1 MDDASRASS
10 PRAPRILLGV
20 SGGIAAYKA
29 AELVRALVREGAEVQ
44 AILTRRAEAFVT
56 PLTLATL
63 TGRPVALTEFGDP
76 PSPTILHIDLARWA
90 DALVVAPATG
100 NVLARFARGL
110 ADDLLSTV
118 HLAFDGPVVL
128 APAMNPRMWDHPET
142 RENVTRLT
150 RRGAVIV
157 PPDEGFL
164 ACGDEGAGRLAPLEA
179 IVAEA
184 LAAARRSAGL
194 EGVHVAVSAG
204 PTFEPID
211 PARFVGNRS
220 SGRMGFAVAAAARA
234 RGARVTLVHGPVSI
248 PPPWGVDTV
257 PVRTA
262 LEMRDAMREAARTAR
277 IVVMSAAVADHR
289 PAGPAERKISRKEPW
304 SLELVPNPDILAE
317 LVATRAP
324 GQVIVG
330 FAAETHDVV
339 ERARAKKQSKG
350 CDLLVAND
358 VSTEGSGFEA
368 EDNRVTLIDE
378 RGRAEPWPLMP
389 KRLVAER
396 LLDHVERLL
405 AKGGTR

>member
-1 MDDASRASS
+1 MTAGPGDDR

-29 AELVRALVREGAEVQ
+29 AELVRALVREGAEVR

-63 TGRPVALTEFGDP
+63 TGHPVERTEFGEP
-76 PSPTILHIDLARWA
+76 PSPSILHIDLVRWA

-118 HLAFDGPVVL
+118 YLAFDGPVVV

-142 RENVTRLT
+142 RENVARLGH
-150 RRGAVIV
+150 RGAVIV
-157 PPDEGFL
+157 PPEEGFL

-184 LAAARRSAGL
+184 LAAARRSSSL
-194 EGVHVAVSAG
+194 DGVHVAVSAG

-220 SGRMGFAVAAAARA
+220 SGRMGFAIAAAARA
-234 RGARVTLVHGPVSI
+234 RGARVTLVHGPVTI
-248 PPPWGVDTV
+248 TPPWGVETV

-262 LEMRDAMREAARTAR
+262 LEMREAMHEAARTAR
-277 IVVMSAAVADHR
+277 VVVMAAAVADHR

-317 LVATRAP
+317 LVAARRP

-339 ERARAKKQSKG
+339 ERAKAKKQRKG

-358 VSTEGSGFEA
+358 VSGAGSGFEA
-368 EDNRVTLIDE
+368 DDNRVTLIDE
-378 RGRAEPWPLMP
+378 QGRAEPWPLMP
-389 KRLVAER
+389 KRQVAER
-396 LLDHVERLL
+396 LLDRIEPLL
-405 AKGGTR
+405 AERPAP